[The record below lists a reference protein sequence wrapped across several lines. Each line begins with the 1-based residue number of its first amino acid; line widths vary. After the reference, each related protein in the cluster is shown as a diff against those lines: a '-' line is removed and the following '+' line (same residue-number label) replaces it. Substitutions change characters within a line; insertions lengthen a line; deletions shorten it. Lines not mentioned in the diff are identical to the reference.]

1 MSYEEEN
8 MQSDYVT
15 KFKEL
20 SNGTQRAILTL
31 GVLTTNGMS
40 TQFYTAADVTERM
53 VKDVGLG
60 FCTDKDFFKL
70 SSLVSV
76 LLAQVLRSGNKSQVV
91 RSNVKITPIYCTRPN
106 VKSSYGFRIGMPL
119 KTKSREDFREAKQL
133 TENPVVGADIFEV
146 INNTNNY
153 QQLMRI
159 QEALNKR
166 SAELFEE
173 YKHEVLKMSDK
184 MIKFKDMIK
193 DLKEL

>member
-1 MSYEEEN
+1 
-8 MQSDYVT
+8 
-15 KFKEL
+15 
-20 SNGTQRAILTL
+20 
-31 GVLTTNGMS
+31 
-40 TQFYTAADVTERM
+40 M

-70 SSLVSV
+70 SNLVSV
-76 LLAQVLRSGNKSQVV
+76 LLAQVLRSGNKSAVV

-146 INNTNNY
+146 INNTNSY
-153 QQLMRI
+153 QQLMHI

-166 SAELFEE
+166 TIELFEE
-173 YKHEVLKMSDK
+173 YKLEVLKMSDK